1 MQMANDRTIYVYADW
16 EKLPDKPALMG
27 VLTSVRSRGKEIF
40 SFEYNTPEW
49 LAKGY
54 SHQLDPDLQF
64 YGGRQYSADAKPNF
78 GLFLDSS
85 PDRWGRVLMKR
96 RESILARKEERK
108 PATLLESD
116 FLLGVYDEHRIGA
129 LRFKLDPAGEFV
141 NSEKALAAPPWT
153 SIRELEQASLQLEQ
167 DDYDDDDALKWLN
180 MLMAPGSSLGGARP
194 KASVKDEKGQL
205 WIAKF
210 PSGADE
216 VDIGAWEAVALEIA
230 ARSGVKVGPYMAR
243 KFSSKH
249 HSFLSRRF
257 DRTSEGGR
265 IHFASAMTLLGH
277 SDGADYSAGVS
288 YLDLVS
294 FITQYSAR
302 VREDLE
308 ELWRRIVL
316 NICISNTDDHLRNHG
331 FLLTDQ
337 GWTLSPVYDVNPIA
351 GGTGL
356 KLNISEDD
364 NSLDLELA
372 RSVRSHFRISATESE
387 AVINRVQKAVNA
399 WRKIAGS
406 KGISKREQDLMEGA
420 FLYN

>member
-1 MQMANDRTIYVYADW
+1 MANDRTIYVYADW
-16 EKLPDKPALMG
+16 EKLPDKPVLMG
-27 VLTSVRSRGKEIF
+27 VLTSVHSRGKEIF
-40 SFEYNTPEW
+40 SFEYTPEW

-54 SHQLDPDLQF
+54 GHQLDPDLQ
-64 YGGRQYSADAKPNF
+64 YYEGRQYSADNKPNF

-96 RESILARKEERK
+96 RESILARKEDRK
-108 PATLLESD
+108 PVTIFESD

-129 LRFKLDPAGEFV
+129 LRFKMDPAGEFV
-141 NSEKALAAPPWT
+141 NTEKTLAAPPWT
-153 SIRELEQASLQLEQ
+153 SIRELEQASLNLEQ
-167 DDYDDDDALKWLN
+167 DDYDDDEALKWLN

-210 PSGADE
+210 PSGSDE

-230 ARSGVKVGPYMAR
+230 ARSGVKVGPHMAR

-249 HSFLSRRF
+249 HSFLSQRF
-257 DRTSEGGR
+257 DRTSKSER

-277 SDGADYSAGVS
+277 IDGADYSTGVS

-294 FITQYSAR
+294 FINQHGAR
-302 VREDLE
+302 VNEDLE
-308 ELWRRIVL
+308 ELWRRIVV

-331 FLLTDQ
+331 FLLTNQ
-337 GWTLSPVYDVNPIA
+337 GWTLSPVYDVNPIF

-364 NSLDLELA
+364 NSLDLSLA
-372 RSVRSHFRISATESE
+372 RSVISHFRISATESD
-387 AVINRVQKAVNA
+387 VIISQIKKAVSA
-399 WRKIAGS
+399 WRKIAES
-406 KGISKREQDLMEGA
+406 KGLSKREQDLMEGA
-420 FLYN
+420 FLNANAH